1 MAGKFSGEVYEM
13 ARLLD
18 LKKAEDIVL
27 IDVSAATIVAETF
40 LVCSGRAGNHIQ
52 MLADDLTEK
61 MAALGI
67 QRQRMEGY
75 REGRISERCWCT
87 FSIGRSARFMT
98 LSGSGKR
105 KIILRIT
112 WANRLRIP
120 WNNRAQSPR

>member
-75 REGRISERCWCT
+75 REGRWIVLDFGEVLVHIFHREERA
-87 FSIGRSARFMT
+87 FYDIE
-98 LSGSGKR
+98 
-105 KIILRIT
+105 
-112 WANRLRIP
+112 RLWKTEDNFEDYVGEP
-120 WNNRAQSPR
+120 PADPVE

>member
-1 MAGKFSGEVYEM
+1 MAGKCSGEVYEM

-75 REGRISERCWCT
+75 REGRWIVLDFGEVLVHIFHREERA
-87 FSIGRSARFMT
+87 FYDIE
-98 LSGSGKR
+98 
-105 KIILRIT
+105 
-112 WANRLRIP
+112 RLWKTEDNFEDYVGEP
-120 WNNRAQSPR
+120 PADPVE

>member
-52 MLADDLTEK
+52 MMADDLTEK

-75 REGRISERCWCT
+75 REGRWIVLDFGEVLVHIFHREERA
-87 FSIGRSARFMT
+87 FYDIE
-98 LSGSGKR
+98 
-105 KIILRIT
+105 
-112 WANRLRIP
+112 RLWKTEDNFEDYVGEP
-120 WNNRAQSPR
+120 PADPVE